1 MESLI
6 VKLAIMVVVSV
17 VVVFY
22 VINKLFKGSILFKVI
37 GIWVINVII
46 VSINTSLAAKLPE
59 QYPIYVSLPIGILI
73 SIYLIHLVAKQ
84 IKLPLNKSIDQLRI
98 LSEGKLYLR
107 IDEAQLN
114 RNDEIGKINRSTKYL
129 SEKFQEIIAKIQET
143 GQFIESSSHELTLF
157 SNQLASGTSQ
167 QAASA
172 EEISSTMQQMIAN
185 IQQNSENAYQ
195 TESVSTKA
203 SENMRRMNE
212 VTINNANNLQNISE
226 QITVINDISFQ
237 TNILALNAAVEAA
250 RAGEHGKGFS
260 VVAAEVKKLADKSK
274 VAADE
279 IIDLSKLTKSETENT
294 KKILS
299 ELLPEVENT
308 SNLVQEINVASKEQ
322 SNGAEQINSSILELN
337 EVAQKNASSSEDMSS
352 RAKELQKH
360 AQNLTE
366 LAAFFDLVSQD

>member
-107 IDEAQLN
+107 IDEDQLN